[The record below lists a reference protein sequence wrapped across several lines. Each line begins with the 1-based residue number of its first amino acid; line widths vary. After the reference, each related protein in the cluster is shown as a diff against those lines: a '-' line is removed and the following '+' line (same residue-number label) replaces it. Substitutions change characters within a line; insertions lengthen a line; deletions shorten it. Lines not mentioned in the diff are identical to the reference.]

1 MGGTAEFGASHVEL
15 SSNGARVSDM
25 NLSNDLPDDLLE
37 AVRFHGHL
45 CPGLAIGYV
54 AAKVGAQVL
63 SIGASEDEEVVAVVE
78 NNSCAVDAIQVLLGC
93 TFGKGNL
100 IFNDW
105 GKQVFTFIDRRM
117 SRAVRVSF
125 TGPVPERDERHALKA
140 KLDAGTATD
149 AERIKWEELRKS
161 AVKRLVTADPR
172 EFFFIREVPAREPP
186 RAEVVVTKPCGLCG
200 EATVT
205 TRMLEME
212 GSLVCRDCAAGTY
225 ETWGVF

>member
-1 MGGTAEFGASHVEL
+1 
-15 SSNGARVSDM
+15 M
-25 NLSNDLPDDLLE
+25 NLLNDLPGDFPDDFLR

-54 AAKVGAQVL
+54 AAKVGAQQFG
-63 SIGASEDEEVVAVVE
+63 IGAAEDEEVVAVVE

-100 IFNDW
+100 IFKDW
-105 GKQVFTFIDRRM
+105 GKQVFTFIDRRK

-125 TGPVPERDERHALKA
+125 TGKMPERDERRALRAKIDSGKGTESDKA
-140 KLDAGTATD
+140 
-149 AERIKWEELRKS
+149 KWEELRLS
-161 AVKRLVTADPR
+161 AVKKLLAADPHD
-172 EFFFIREVPAREPP
+172 FFLIREVRAEEPP
-186 RAEVVVTKPCGLCG
+186 RAEVVATRPCGLCG
-200 EATVT
+200 EPTVT
-205 TRMLEME
+205 ARMLEME

>member
-1 MGGTAEFGASHVEL
+1 
-15 SSNGARVSDM
+15 M
-25 NLSNDLPDDLLE
+25 NLPDDLPDDFLE

-63 SIGASEDEEVVAVVE
+63 GIGASEDEEVVAVVE
-78 NNSCAVDAIQVLLGC
+78 NNSCAVDAIQVLLRC

-100 IFNDW
+100 IFKDW

-125 TGPVPERDERHALKA
+125 TGPIPDRDERRALKA
-140 KLDAGTATD
+140 KLDSGKATD
-149 AERIKWEELRKS
+149 AERTKWEELRQS
-161 AVKRLVTADPR
+161 AIKQLLAADPR
-172 EFFFIREVPAREPP
+172 NLFLIREVAVKEPP
-186 RAEVVVTKPCGLCG
+186 RAEVVVTQPCGLCG

-205 TRMLEME
+205 TRMLEMQ

>member
-1 MGGTAEFGASHVEL
+1 
-15 SSNGARVSDM
+15 M
-25 NLSNDLPDDLLE
+25 NFPDDLPDDFLE

-63 SIGASEDEEVVAVVE
+63 GIGASEDEEVVATVE

-100 IFNDW
+100 IFKDW
-105 GKQVFTFIDRRM
+105 GKQVFTFIDRKTG
-117 SRAVRVSF
+117 RAVRVSF
-125 TGPVPERDERHALKA
+125 VGPIPERDERRALKA
-140 KLDAGTATD
+140 KLNSGKATD
-149 AERIKWEELRKS
+149 AEKLKWEELRLR
-161 AVKRLVTADPR
+161 AVKQILSADPHD
-172 EFFFIREVPAREPP
+172 FFIIREVPVKEPP
-186 RAEVVVTKPCGLCG
+186 RSEAVVTKPCGLCG

-212 GSLVCRDCAAGTY
+212 GCLVCRDCAAGTY

>member
-1 MGGTAEFGASHVEL
+1 
-15 SSNGARVSDM
+15 M
-25 NLSNDLPDDLLE
+25 NLSDDLPVDFLE

-54 AAKVGAQVL
+54 AAKVGMQVL
-63 SIGASEDEEVVAVVE
+63 GTGASEDEEVVAVVE
-78 NNSCAVDAIQVLLGC
+78 NNSCAVDAVQVLLGC

-100 IFNDW
+100 IFKDW
-105 GKQVFTFIDRRM
+105 GKQVFTFIDRRK

-125 TGPVPERDERHALKA
+125 TGPVPEREERRALRA
-140 KLDAGTATD
+140 KLDSGSASD
-149 AERIKWEELRKS
+149 AERKEWEELRHR
-161 AVKRLVTADPR
+161 AVNKILTADPHD
-172 EFFFIREVPAREPP
+172 FFLIREVPAGDPP

-205 TRMLEME
+205 TRMLERE
-212 GSLVCRDCAAGTY
+212 GRLVCRDCAAGTY